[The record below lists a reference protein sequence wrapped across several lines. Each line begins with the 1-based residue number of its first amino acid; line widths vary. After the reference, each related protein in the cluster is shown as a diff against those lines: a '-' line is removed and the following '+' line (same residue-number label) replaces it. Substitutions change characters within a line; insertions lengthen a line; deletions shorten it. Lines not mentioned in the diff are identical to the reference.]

1 MSRIGLVLI
10 AAILL
15 LGQAPPQADQ
25 SDSPARANDQSPADT
40 PDEPTAT
47 ARNAR
52 GADSPDADAAEPT
65 AGASDPLPAPAT
77 QILKTL
83 RQGAVVGIIPIE
95 GLISDVTHES
105 MERRV
110 EQARNAGA
118 QIIVF
123 RMDTYGG
130 LVTSALAISTTIKN
144 YSFPTVAWVN
154 TKAISAGALISLA
167 CDEIV
172 MAPRSTIGD
181 CAPISVSP
189 QGGAQPMG
197 QTEREKIETVIREEF
212 RDSARR
218 NGYPQ
223 ALCEAMVTLG
233 PAVYQIRNKQTGQ
246 VKYVPEPDLSSY
258 GLRSPR
264 SDPDADQASI
274 LEWFRQASADSQWE
288 IVQRARQTDQL
299 LTLSQDEAV
308 DFGFCEAII
317 ADQAEL
323 ADWLK
328 TDPANLKLYETTWSE
343 ELAGWLTSPAVRGVL
358 FLVFMLGLYMEFQ
371 SPGIGVAGAGA
382 AIALALMLIGPYL
395 TGMADWLEPLLILIG
410 LALLAVEIFV
420 IPGVGLAGFAGILFI
435 LSGMVLSF
443 VPSEPGPGFIPQL
456 PGTWAALETGLL
468 TTLIA
473 MIVGIIGI
481 IIMIKFFGMV
491 PGFNRMILADA
502 QPAMAATPESGTT
515 GPHAVASGRSG
526 TSDQPIRPG
535 DTGKAQAE
543 LHPVGPAV
551 INGQLVDVVS
561 AGQWIAAD
569 APVRVVEVAGNRI
582 VVENA

>member
-1 MSRIGLVLI
+1 METPRRPWRGLWRIGLVLI
-10 AAILL
+10 ALVLL
-15 LGQAPPQADQ
+15 VGQADPPGATDDPGAQP
-25 SDSPARANDQSPADT
+25 SPEAAPAA
-40 PDEPTAT
+40 E
-47 ARNAR
+47 
-52 GADSPDADAAEPT
+52 SPDQP
-65 AGASDPLPAPAT
+65 GPSDPLPEPT
-77 QILKTL
+77 TRVLQTL
-83 RQGAVVGIIPIE
+83 GEGAVVGIVPIE
-95 GLISDVTHES
+95 GLISDVTHQS
-105 MERRV
+105 MQRRV
-110 EQARNAGA
+110 EQARQAGA
-118 QIIVF
+118 QAIVF

-233 PAVYQIRNKQTGQ
+233 PAVYKIRNKQTAQ
-246 VKYVPEPDLSSY
+246 IKYVPEPDLRSY

-264 SDPDADQASI
+264 SDPDADRASL
-274 LEWFRQASADSQWE
+274 LEWFKQASADSQWE
-288 IVQRARQTDQL
+288 IVQRARQADQL
-299 LTLSQDEAV
+299 LTLSQDEAA
-308 DFGFCEAII
+308 DFGFSEAIV
-317 ADQAEL
+317 ANQDEL

-328 TDPANLKLYETTWSE
+328 TDRANLKFYETTWSE

-410 LALLAVEIFV
+410 LALLAVEVFV
-420 IPGVGLAGFAGILFI
+420 IPGFGLAGFGGMLLILT
-435 LSGMVLSF
+435 GVVMTF
-443 VPSEPGPGFIPQL
+443 VPDEPGPGFIPQL

-473 MIVGIIGI
+473 MVVGIIGI
-481 IIMIKFFGMV
+481 IIMIRFFGMV
-491 PGFNRMILADA
+491 PGFNRMILGDA
-502 QPAMAATPESGTT
+502 QSAMVGTADTGTT
-515 GPHAVASGRSG
+515 GPDSVASGQGGMS
-526 TSDQPIRPG
+526 SQPIRPG
-535 DTGKAQAE
+535 DTGKASAE

-569 APVRVVEVAGNRI
+569 SPVRVVEVSGNRI
-582 VVENA
+582 VVENV